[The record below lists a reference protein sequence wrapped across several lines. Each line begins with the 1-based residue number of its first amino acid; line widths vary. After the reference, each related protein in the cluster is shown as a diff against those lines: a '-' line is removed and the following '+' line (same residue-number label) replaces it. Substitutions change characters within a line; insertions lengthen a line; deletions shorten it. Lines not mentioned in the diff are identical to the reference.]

1 MTTNDKFWMFDITQ
15 LFRSIDLIPNQ
26 EDSLSTKLNTIMRL
40 ALVASI
46 LISFY
51 KPIIGFSTLIIVMAI
66 TMSVYSSVSNP
77 IIEQFENNSEVNEF
91 MREYNST
98 RNPKFSKVGFP
109 PTQTRF
115 CDDGI
120 PLEFNIS
127 ANQQLTGSAH
137 PKTLIPPFIAAPSH
151 DLESWKTNDF
161 VVHSQINRTTNFDAD
176 KSGYGTGCIT
186 TTDNLTD
193 NPATCSSFNN
203 SYNTSYNTSP
213 NSFYNTS
220 PNNSYNNS
228 YNNSSNSFNK
238 CMECMYVPC
247 LCKEDKNKEIISN
260 LVHGIGEYGIEET
273 PLIKQ
278 YVKDVLMDRKL
289 EGINDFEIDKI
300 VNEAAVR
307 VNSEYL
313 KRDNLI
319 THTLQPGVFQKSHIA
334 QPIQSNIGISFN
346 QEWGPTEVHETNNT
360 IKYTTHDPSVKI
372 PTRHMND
379 RQNVRQNVRQDN
391 SNIYDPRFTGYG
403 TSYRS
408 YVDRL
413 TGRPKY
419 FYDDVD
425 SITMPNYITRSNIDV
440 FPWAGTYG
448 PDTIQNVKG
457 DEYRQLANRA
467 FTESSLTF
475 RTELQERL
483 MRKRNAELW
492 QRRIAPMTTMGSGR
506 SCL

>member
-40 ALVASI
+40 ALVACI

-51 KPIIGFSTLIIVMAI
+51 KPILGFSTLIIVMAI
-66 TMSVYSSVSNP
+66 TMSVYSSASNP
-77 IIEQFENNSEVNEF
+77 IIEKFETNSELNEF

-98 RNPKFSKVGFP
+98 RNPKFNKVGFP

-120 PLEFNIS
+120 PLEFSQYNIS
-127 ANQQLTGSAH
+127 SNQQLTGNVN

-151 DLESWKTNDF
+151 DFESWKTNDF
-161 VVHSQINRTTNFDAD
+161 VVHSQINRTTNFDGEN
-176 KSGYGTGCIT
+176 SGYGTGCIT
-186 TTDNLTD
+186 STNSVAD
-193 NPATCSSFNN
+193 NPATCNSTNN
-203 SYNTSYNTSP
+203 SYN
-213 NSFYNTS
+213 
-220 PNNSYNNS
+220 NSYSNS

-238 CMECMYVPC
+238 CTECMYVPC
-247 LCKEDKNKEIISN
+247 LCKEDKNKEIIN
-260 LVHGIGEYGIEET
+260 TLVHGIGEYGIEQT
-273 PLIKQ
+273 PLVKQ

-289 EGINDFEIDKI
+289 EGINDFQIDKI
-300 VNEAAVR
+300 VNEAAVN

-319 THTLQPGVFQKSHIA
+319 THTLQPGVFQKSHIG
-334 QPIQSNIGISFN
+334 QPIQSNIGVSYN
-346 QEWGPTEVHETNNT
+346 QEWGPTEVHETNNM

-372 PTRHMND
+372 PTRLIND
-379 RQNVRQNVRQDN
+379 KVRQDN
-391 SNIYDPRFTGYG
+391 SNVYDPRFTGYG

-419 FYDDVD
+419 FYDDID

-448 PDTIQNVKG
+448 PDTLHNVKG
-457 DEYRQLANRA
+457 DEYRQLANKA
-467 FTESSLTF
+467 FTESALTF